1 MLQSLILKKYE
12 RQSSFTCFCWILL
25 LCAKGE
31 LETVLIKETTNTS
44 KKKMAVGLMSQWFC
58 NVTCGQQK
66 ISLTDVMD
74 VCVFHFPAQKV
85 KSNNYFICNI

>member
-1 MLQSLILKKYE
+1 MLSKHFYGPKSIAEKIQETVKFHL
-12 RQSSFTCFCWILL
+12 FWL

-31 LETVLIKETTNTS
+31 LETVLIKETTNTNR
-44 KKKMAVGLMSQWFC
+44 KKMAVGLMSQWFC
-58 NVTCGQQK
+58 NLTCGQQK

-85 KSNNYFICNI
+85 K

>member
-1 MLQSLILKKYE
+1 
-12 RQSSFTCFCWILL
+12 
-25 LCAKGE
+25 
-31 LETVLIKETTNTS
+31 
-44 KKKMAVGLMSQWFC
+44 MAVGLMSQWFF

-74 VCVFHFPAQKV
+74 VRVFHFPAQKV